1 MADGMFPSLVS
12 KDRAVNAIANP
23 IYVQL
28 TDGAIVLSVTGGKLD
43 VNATV
48 TGGGSIQYAVDAVAG
63 GTDVGNLALV
73 VRDDALGTLTPADG
87 DYTQL
92 RVGSTG
98 ALWVNFINT
107 SIAVTASALDIRTIT
122 KATDSIQ
129 VSANSSTNS
138 ILNPIFVQNVSTKIL
153 GDEIHDYKDGTSTG
167 ETVDNHDYTVAGT
180 TFLLKSVIVA
190 CSGSM
195 KAEIKTGP
203 VGTLVTKAVVFL
215 TGRQGDTKQVFFDPP
230 IEVPVASTGT
240 VRVVRTSRN
249 GTGVNVDLYSTIIG
263 NDVA

>member
-1 MADGMFPSLVS
+1 MADGTFPSLVS

-129 VSANSSTNS
+129 VSANTAVNG
-138 ILNPIFVQNVSTKIL
+138 ILNPIYVQTVNTTVL
-153 GDEIHDYKDGTSTG
+153 GDEIHDYLDGTSTG
-167 ETVDNHDYTVAGT
+167 ETASNHDYTVAGT
-180 TFLLKSVIVA
+180 TFLLKSIIAA
-190 CSGSM
+190 CSGGM
-195 KAEIKTGP
+195 KFEVKVGP
-203 VGTLVTKAVVFL
+203 LATLATVAVGFL
-215 TGRQGDTKQVFFDPP
+215 TGRQGDTKQIFFDPP

-240 VRVVRTSRN
+240 VRVIRTSRN
-249 GTGVNVDLYSTIIG
+249 GGAVNVDLYSTIIG